1 LFEVANI
8 PKKDKYIPNTVHK
21 NSIILPCQ
29 IKTEKHITMEYRKL
43 GNSELQLSTITYGA
57 FAIGGNMWGGNEKK
71 DSIDSIHASIDHG
84 VTTIDTA
91 PFYGFGLSEKMI
103 GEALKTQDR
112 SKVQL
117 LTKFGLVWD
126 GSNQGKGDFFFDAD
140 DNGTKIPV
148 YKYSS
153 KASIIKEV
161 EESLKRLQTDYID
174 LLQIHWPDST
184 TPISETMEAAET
196 LIQQGKIKAFGVS
209 NYNAAQIQ
217 EAQKNIQLAS
227 NQVAYSMLNRKI
239 EEDLIPLTIAENIG
253 IIAYSPMERGLLTGK
268 YFTDSKLK
276 ENDHRNGYFG
286 QFDLQKVKTLVE
298 ELSSLANAKHISI
311 SQLVLRW
318 TTLQKGISI
327 VLAGARNA
335 EQAISNAKTMDFDL
349 STSELEFIN
358 QAISKLK

>member
-1 LFEVANI
+1 
-8 PKKDKYIPNTVHK
+8 
-21 NSIILPCQ
+21 
-29 IKTEKHITMEYRKL
+29 MEYRKL
-43 GNSELQLSTITYGA
+43 GISELELSTITYGA

-71 DSIDSIHASIDHG
+71 DSIDSVRASIDHG

-91 PFYGFGLSEKMI
+91 PFYGFGLSEEMI
-103 GEALKTQDR
+103 GEAIKSYDR

-126 GSNQGKGDFFFDAD
+126 GSNNGKGDFFFDAD
-140 DNGTKIPV
+140 DNGKKIPV

-153 KASIIKEV
+153 KENVIKEI

-184 TPISETMEAAET
+184 TPISETMEAVET
-196 LIQQGKIKAFGVS
+196 LLQQGKIRAFGVS
-209 NYNAAQIQ
+209 NYNVSQIQ
-217 EAQKNIQLAS
+217 EAQKTVQIAS
-227 NQVAYSMLNRKI
+227 NQVAYSMLNKSI
-239 EEDLIPLTIAENIG
+239 ETDLLPFTIAENIG

-268 YFTDSKLK
+268 YFTDGKLK

-286 QFDLQKVKTLVE
+286 KFNLQQVKTLVE
-298 ELSSLANAKHISI
+298 ELSSLANSKHISI

-335 EQAISNAKTMDFDL
+335 EQAISNAKAMDFDL
-349 STSELEFIN
+349 SASELEFIN
-358 QAISKLK
+358 QAIAKIK

>member
-1 LFEVANI
+1 
-8 PKKDKYIPNTVHK
+8 
-21 NSIILPCQ
+21 
-29 IKTEKHITMEYRKL
+29 MEYRKL
-43 GNSELQLSTITYGA
+43 GSSELQLSTITYGA
-57 FAIGGNMWGGNEKK
+57 FAIGGTMWGGNEKK

-91 PFYGFGLSEKMI
+91 PFYGFGLSEEMI
-103 GEALKTQDR
+103 GEAIKSQDR
-112 SKVQL
+112 SKIQL

-126 GSNQGKGDFFFDAD
+126 GSNNGKGDFFFDAD
-140 DNGTKIPV
+140 DNGKKVPV

-153 KASIIKEV
+153 KQNVIKEI

-174 LLQIHWPDST
+174 LLQIHWPDAT
-184 TPISETMEAAET
+184 TPISETMEAVET
-196 LIQQGKIKAFGVS
+196 LIQQGKIRAFGVS
-209 NYNAAQIQ
+209 NYSIPQIQ
-217 EAQKNIQLAS
+217 EAQKTVQIAS

-239 EEDLIPLTIAENIG
+239 EEELIPFTVSENIG

-318 TTLQKGISI
+318 TSLQKGIAI

-349 STSELEFIN
+349 SASELEFIN
-358 QAISKLK
+358 QAILKLK